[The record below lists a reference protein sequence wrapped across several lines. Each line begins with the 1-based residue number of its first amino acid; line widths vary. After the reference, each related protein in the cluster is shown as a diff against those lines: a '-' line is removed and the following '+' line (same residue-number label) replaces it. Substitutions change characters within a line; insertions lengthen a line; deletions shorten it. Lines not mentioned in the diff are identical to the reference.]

1 LNAYNLLTGECAFDL
16 NSQAGISEMLKA
28 IFEKFFVPISRRMP
42 DISVRIAAVI
52 EKSIAKEVENRWR
65 TAGEM
70 REALLKASGLVNQL

>member
-1 LNAYNLLTGECAFDL
+1 
-16 NSQAGISEMLKA
+16 
-28 IFEKFFVPISRRMP
+28 
-42 DISVRIAAVI
+42 VI